1 MGMPP
6 RGSQPAPRRSPF
18 AAGPPESDAPR
29 SPKQPH
35 GQGRLT
41 SDAQSTPGS
50 APLRPSDP
58 RRPLSGARSSE
69 QRTPE
74 NKPGQ
79 PRPFRLPP
87 LDFNFGEPPA
97 SPLPGDQ
104 QPDERDDEGPETGQS
119 LPPEK
124 RSLTRPGNRSEE
136 ERPRRAAYSEN
147 RPAHRTDLETEPE
160 PDAGSELQ
168 PGAQLAAQPA
178 PSFDRFPETPSLRE
192 LLMNS
197 SSLPAQTAILGVAND
212 DQLPVLLD
220 LNDPAPGS
228 LLVVGD
234 ERQQALD
241 LLRVAVISVALRN
254 TARGVQFIVFSHR
267 SETWNQW
274 VDEQGLRRYSLA
286 IVSADSTQAHEWI
299 YRLADWAEQR
309 DSGQYSGPPVV
320 VLFDTL
326 SFMTRLL
333 PDARQRLEN
342 LIRSGPD
349 VRIWSIAAISTA
361 LAGSLGRQLEGFDTR
376 IWGYTEDPAVY
387 TRLAGVPAADARNL
401 GSPGQ
406 FAVRVGPAGDPDW
419 LKFRLPSLDGLLP

>member
-1 MGMPP
+1 M
-6 RGSQPAPRRSPF
+6 
-18 AAGPPESDAPR
+18 
-29 SPKQPH
+29 
-35 GQGRLT
+35 
-41 SDAQSTPGS
+41 
-50 APLRPSDP
+50 
-58 RRPLSGARSSE
+58 SGARSSE

-74 NKPGQ
+74 NKTGQ

-104 QPDERDDEGPETGQS
+104 QPDENTHENLETDPGFPS
-119 LPPEK
+119 GK
-124 RSLTRPGNRSEE
+124 RTVNRPGHRSEE
-136 ERPRRAAYSEN
+136 ERPGRATYSEN
-147 RPAHRTDLETEPE
+147 RPAQRADLETEPE
-160 PDAGSELQ
+160 PESGSELQ
-168 PGAQLAAQPA
+168 ADVQLAAQPT
-178 PSFDRFPETPSLRE
+178 PSFDRFPITPSLRD
-192 LLMNS
+192 LLLNS
-197 SSLPAQTAILGVAND
+197 SSLPAQTAILGVANH

-267 SETWNQW
+267 PETWNQW
-274 VDEQGLRRYSLA
+274 VDEQGLQRYNLDV
-286 IVSADSTQAHEWI
+286 VSAESNQARDWI
-299 YRLADWAEQR
+299 YRLAEWAEQR
-309 DSGQYSGPPVV
+309 DNGQYGGPPVV

-342 LIRSGPD
+342 LICSGPD

-361 LAGSLGRQLEGFDTR
+361 LAGSLGRQLERFDTR

-387 TRLAGVPAADARNL
+387 TRLAGVPAGDARNF
-401 GSPGQ
+401 GAPGQ
-406 FAVRVGPAGDPDW
+406 FAVRVGPAGEQDW